1 MESLDPKERE
11 KLKKLPDARLTGYL
25 VKAGISLEELE
36 TMDRTAMLER
46 WAKFVAAGVTGG
58 AAGGATQVP
67 VAVDVNLERE
77 RLAFEKAKF
86 DAQLQ
91 FERQKAEAQLAL
103 ERERL
108 AAQLASERDKLH
120 AWRPRKKQK
129 LLNWRPRKKL
139 KLLNWLY
146 NWLLK
151 KKLKPHNWL

>member
-67 VAVDVNLERE
+67 VAVDLNLERE

-108 AAQLASERDKLH
+108 AAQLASERDKL
-120 AWRPRKKQK
+120 ASEDKAKAAQ
-129 LLNWRPRKKL
+129 LAA
-139 KLLNWLY
+139 
-146 NWLLK
+146 
-151 KKLKPHNWL
+151 

>member
-86 DAQLQ
+86 EAQLQ
-91 FERQKAEAQLAL
+91 FERQKAEAQLTL

-108 AAQLASERDKLH
+108 ASEEKVKAAQLAAQIAAEEKAKAAQLASEEIAKAAQLALERE
-120 AWRPRKKQK
+120 KQ
-129 LLNWRPRKKL
+129 NA
-139 KLLNWLY
+139 
-146 NWLLK
+146 
-151 KKLKPHNWL
+151 

>member
-86 DAQLQ
+86 VAQLQ

-108 AAQLASERDKLH
+108 ASEEKVKAAQLAAQIAAE
-120 AWRPRKKQK
+120 
-129 LLNWRPRKKL
+129 KKL
-139 KLLNWLY
+139 KLH

-151 KKLKPHNWL
+151 RKLKPHNWLWSVINKLHN

>member
-1 MESLDPKERE
+1 VLVSKRATNMESLDPKERE

-67 VAVDVNLERE
+67 VAVDLNLERE

-86 DAQLQ
+86 EAQLQ
-91 FERQKAEAQLAL
+91 FERQKAEAQLTL
-103 ERERL
+103 
-108 AAQLASERDKLH
+108 ERDK
-120 AWRPRKKQK
+120 
-129 LLNWRPRKKL
+129 
-139 KLLNWLY
+139 
-146 NWLLK
+146 
-151 KKLKPHNWL
+151 